1 MRYVKIIGTTMVL
14 SIVGAI
20 KVVQDACALVA
31 YPMASDAK
39 RFHAVPNGRKDSRS
53 SMLHPAAP
61 PPTFGPLAK
70 WPAPWFN
77 AGTQR
82 TTQTD
87 QQEKRCIA

>member
-1 MRYVKIIGTTMVL
+1 
-14 SIVGAI
+14 
-20 KVVQDACALVA
+20 
-31 YPMASDAK
+31 MAPDAK
-39 RFHAVPNGRKDSRS
+39 KIHTAPNSRKDSRS

-61 PPTFGPLAK
+61 PPAFGPLAK
-70 WPAPWFN
+70 WYVPWFN